1 MKAKNNNFMTLE
13 EFKEKN
19 YGKIGTKE
27 RDELEA
33 GYENFKIGALIH
45 DARIEKVMQRL
56 VRARIMNSVR
66 GPGGGFVMSAK
77 PEDIRLINIYEAVDG
92 VFRCRECLF
101 DHQSCDGHK
110 CVLGKFIENINQQ
123 VKMFFETKTLK
134 DLIMKV
140 SANEKKHCKNR

>member
-1 MKAKNNNFMTLE
+1 MSSILKVSEAVALAIHACVIVAEKQAEGKTTTASIASALKAS
-13 EFKEKN
+13 
-19 YGKIGTKE
+19 
-27 RDELEA
+27 EA
-33 GYENFKIGALIH
+33 HLS
-45 DARIEKVMQRL
+45 KVMQRL